1 MVVLAGLYPNRYRS
15 KVGIGRLFACA
26 RVQGRLNSNVVTG
39 GIAKEAVAEVMLGL
53 LSGQRKMESSGVHA
67 ASLVALRC
75 MLWELLNLRKAGI
88 QWLVGRETM
97 AVNWKAS

>member
-1 MVVLAGLYPNRYRS
+1 MGGLWSYSLAYTQ
-15 KVGIGRLFACA
+15 IGTDQRQGQGAG
-26 RVQGRLNSNVVTG
+26 VQGRLNSNVVTG